1 MTAYVYG
8 YNVDSLKCLRSSRL
22 LMMKQTKVYEVQKSL
37 PYFKEEESLP
47 RRKANDSIWETVPW
61 FVDI

>member
-1 MTAYVYG
+1 
-8 YNVDSLKCLRSSRL
+8 
-22 LMMKQTKVYEVQKSL
+22 MMKQTKVYEVQKSL